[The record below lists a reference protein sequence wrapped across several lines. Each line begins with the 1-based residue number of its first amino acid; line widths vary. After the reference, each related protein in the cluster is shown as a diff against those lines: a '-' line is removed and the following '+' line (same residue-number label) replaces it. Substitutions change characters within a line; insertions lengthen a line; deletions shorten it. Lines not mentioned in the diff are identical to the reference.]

1 MGAGREEPNYSRA
14 PSSDMERCEPELWDA
29 GKDETDSVQ
38 GDWSFRHREKCSDE
52 GPRGWAWLQNCHQG
66 GER

>member
-1 MGAGREEPNYSRA
+1 
-14 PSSDMERCEPELWDA
+14 MERCEPELWDA

-66 GER
+66 GDR